1 MAEGSEA
8 VGLQQ
13 QMGVEELQ
21 AQAQKQLLEEETKIK
36 SYKPKTV
43 SERAQQAAQ
52 LEAKEKEMSEALQAL
67 A

>member
-43 SERAQQAAQ
+43 SERAQQAA
-52 LEAKEKEMSEALQAL
+52 
-67 A
+67 

>member
-1 MAEGSEA
+1 MADGSEA

-36 SYKPKTV
+36 SFKPKTV
-43 SERAQQAAQ
+43 SERAQ
-52 LEAKEKEMSEALQAL
+52 
-67 A
+67 